1 MIVWDYINLW
11 SHTFYYTNF
20 KINYKRITII
30 FLFYY
35 INEIILQISTGC
47 DNLFTGCS
55 CRNKNTN
62 ERKRKMKK
70 KANLRNFKG
79 ITLIALVITIIVLLI
94 LAGVSIATLTG
105 QNGILT
111 QAQNAKT
118 ETEVAGEKEAISLAY
133 TGAMAEK
140 KRKRNSNSG

>member
-47 DNLFTGCS
+47 DNLFTGVPVGTKIQMKG
-55 CRNKNTN
+55 R
-62 ERKRKMKK
+62 ER
-70 KANLRNFKG
+70 
-79 ITLIALVITIIVLLI
+79 
-94 LAGVSIATLTG
+94 
-105 QNGILT
+105 
-111 QAQNAKT
+111 
-118 ETEVAGEKEAISLAY
+118 
-133 TGAMAEK
+133 
-140 KRKRNSNSG
+140 